1 MRKALAGTFVA
12 VCISTSAVAGAAL
25 PAHAVDVPQ
34 EVTAGL
40 AGFAQDPAAAMNTW
54 APWAAL
60 APKTSVRKGTKPT
73 SRSNCRQDS
82 VGIARCDD
90 YAQVIGRGNRN
101 MGMKKISE
109 VVSVPGGVHYFR
121 DVPLKSWVKTKQG
134 ADLNPITNGRELYG
148 VNPFLPFGQEGV
160 DVSTAVSPSGS
171 YQITSTNTRARGEQ
185 PTVLV
190 ATVAS
195 DGRSA
200 TVVAR
205 DAKGKKVSSLVMTVT
220 DVAAIPIPK
229 GC

>member
-1 MRKALAGTFVA
+1 MRKVLA
-12 VCISTSAVAGAAL
+12 AAL
-25 PAHAVDVPQ
+25 TAFSLLFAPVAHAVDVPQ
-34 EVTAGL
+34 EVSSGFAI
-40 AGFAQDPAAAMNTW
+40 FAQDPAAAMTTW
-54 APWAAL
+54 ATWASL

-73 SRSNCRQDS
+73 SRSNCRQDA

-109 VVSVPGGVHYFR
+109 VVSVPGGLHYFR

-134 ADLNPITNGRELYG
+134 ADLNPVTNGRELYG

-160 DVSTAVSPSGS
+160 EVSTSVTPAGG
-171 YQITSTNTRARGEQ
+171 YQISSTNTRARGEQ
-185 PTVLV
+185 PTLLI
-190 ATVAS
+190 ATIAP

-205 DAKGKKVSSLVMTVT
+205 DARGKKVSSMTMS
-220 DVAAIPIPK
+220 VAEVPAIAIPK
-229 GC
+229 GR